1 MALHIVERALWII
14 GNEPAATREFLADK
28 AAFLARFNLDD
39 EERELIS
46 ALDVVALSR
55 RGVHALLLINAYQT
69 VFGAKSIPEYMMRM
83 GAGG

>member
-1 MALHIVERALWII
+1 MVERALWII

-28 AAFLARFNLDD
+28 AAFLARFQLDH

-46 ALDVVALSR
+46 TLDVAGLSL

-69 VFGAKSIPEYMMRM
+69 VFGSKSIPEYMMRM
-83 GAGG
+83 SAIG